1 MGCSRRSRIPA
12 IAGPVLAVAA
22 RLAGETCPPLPPPS
36 GPVVTV
42 STVPALVAAVNGA
55 TAGQTILVAPGIY
68 DLDGAY
74 LRIAAPGVTLR
85 GQGGDREAVVLDGNS
100 LTTEIVQVVAS
111 NVTVADLTLREAYD
125 HPIHVMP
132 SAAAATNGTL
142 VHNVHVVD
150 PGQQA
155 IKVNPLVPGGPYADG
170 GTVACSHIE
179 MTDAGRA
186 RVRDDCYTGG
196 VDVHAGRGW
205 TVRDNVIEGF
215 WCPSGLSEHAV
226 HFWKESRDT
235 VVERNVL
242 RDDARGV
249 GFGLLASGTVA
260 RTWTDAPCPAAG
272 GAYVD
277 HYGGVARNNVVSAHD
292 SRLFASEFGFD
303 CGVCLWQ
310 ACGVQAL
317 HNTIWSGDP
326 ASSFSSVEWRF
337 ARTSAA
343 VTNNLVN
350 VPLRER
356 DGAMATLAGNV
367 TGAAAA
373 WFAGAASGDLHLA
386 PSASSAIDQGV
397 VTGVTD
403 DLDGEPRPR
412 GAGADVGA
420 DETGPLAPPAPSRFF
435 TVAPCRRVDTRAVG
449 LGGPSP
455 LAAGSLTRFA
465 LAGPPCGVPVTAR
478 AVALNVTA
486 TAPTAAGHL
495 RLFPAGGAEPLAST
509 LNYTPGL
516 TRANNA
522 VVGLGGAGEIAVR
535 VGQPSGTVH
544 VVVDVNGYFE

>member
-1 MGCSRRSRIPA
+1 
-12 IAGPVLAVAA
+12 VLALAA
-22 RLAGETCPPLPPPS
+22 RLGAETCPALPPPS

-42 STVPALVAAVNGA
+42 STVSGLVAAVNGA
-55 TAGQTILVAPGIY
+55 TAGQTILVAPGHY

-85 GQGGDREAVVLDGNS
+85 GQGGDREAVVLDGND

-125 HPIHVMP
+125 HTIHVMA
-132 SAAAATNGTL
+132 SATAATDGAL
-142 VHNVHVVD
+142 LYNVHVVD

-155 IKVNPLVPGGPYADG
+155 IKVNPLAPGGPYADG
-170 GTVACSHIE
+170 GTVACSRIE

-186 RVRDDCYTGG
+186 RVRDSCYTGG
-196 VDVHAGRGW
+196 IDVHAGRGW
-205 TVRDNVIEGF
+205 TVRDNLIEGF

-242 RDDARGV
+242 RDNARGI

-260 RTWTDAPCPAAG
+260 RAWTDAPCPAAG
-272 GAYVD
+272 GGYVD
-277 HYGGVARNNVVSAHD
+277 HFGGVARNNVVSAHA
-292 SRLFASEFGFD
+292 SGLFASEFGFD
-303 CGVCLWQ
+303 CGVCLGQ
-310 ACGVQAL
+310 ACGAQVL
-317 HNTIWSGDP
+317 HNTVWSGDP

-337 ARTSAA
+337 AWTSAA

-350 VPLRER
+350 VSLRER
-356 DGAMATLAGNV
+356 DGASATLAGNV
-367 TGAAAA
+367 TGAAAD
-373 WFAGAASGDLHLA
+373 WFVGAASGDLHLA
-386 PSASSAIDQGV
+386 PSASSAIDRGV

-412 GAGADVGA
+412 GAAADVGA
-420 DETGPLAPPAPSRFF
+420 DETGPLAPPVATRFF
-435 TVAPCRRVDTRAVG
+435 TVTPCRRVDTRSVS
-449 LGGPSP
+449 LGGPLP
-455 LAAGSLTRFA
+455 LAAGSLTPFA
-465 LAGPPCGVPVTAR
+465 IAGPPCGVPATAR
-478 AVALNVTA
+478 AASLNVA
-486 TAPTAAGHL
+486 VTAPTGSGHL

-509 LNYTPGL
+509 LNYAPGQ

-535 VGQPSGTVH
+535 VGQTSGAVH
-544 VVVDVNGYFE
+544 VILDVNGYFE